1 MKFNNLITIICIT
14 AMAVY
19 TIAEEVVEEV
29 KKTEEEVVVEDNATA
44 FNITE
49 ELIENRSLWDKISSA
64 VWTLLGIIVFCV
76 IAVKNAWDTRSNK
89 CGGVLCGPQQFIRP
103 SKTALSAL
111 LMSKFSDPK
120 QKKHA
125 KRIMD
130 LLEAVLERKYASVQE
145 QLTDDYDAFDPVCA
159 RASEGEKDDQYVVEK
174 RHQREGRLL
183 SNVELLLEKANFVP
197 LTQSVAEFALAE
209 DYILTV
215 PVDVKWEA
223 IDSEMLRYHRL
234 NATAAAIDA
243 EIEAMRRTGSASKRL
258 GVLAAKRDAEAQN
271 PLFEHKDQIM
281 IYHRGITMDI
291 TRGKLMSEKID
302 ALTERIMSRA
312 FGFVRTIL
320 NLLPFVPKPKPTP
333 EVLDMS
339 RGVPAEECI
348 TMKRVRL
355 QNKVLNPAN
364 FLLETTVQEPAFEEV
379 FVLWRP
385 KAESDTIAQMALSGL
400 ATSHVDKSHFIF
412 AKTLRSIPLADL
424 ELVFPEK
431 HIHMKPFDLIMMV
444 SGLCTA
450 AIALVSQLFTASTS
464 SGSTGSSISSL
475 VVTAAVAAVMK
486 TMSSYTANMNYY
498 NSVVQAG
505 LNART
510 LGNNRCAFT
519 YLVDAVKVQEYKE
532 TALALFCLLLQG
544 GNSDAKKLQE
554 RCDMIIQEIDS
565 DRTLYPVPCTI
576 QIDDAIEKLQE
587 FGLST
592 PDGKPSLVE
601 RDMEAIGNILEKYL
615 LKQVTESVNRHS
627 EDEK

>member
-1 MKFNNLITIICIT
+1 LLFLEEALYRMLRYCTGVAALCL
-14 AMAVY
+14 ACVMACAY
-19 TIAEEVVEEV
+19 AEEDSNL
-29 KKTEEEVVVEDNATA
+29 T
-44 FNITE
+44 FGINITE

-89 CGGVLCGPQQFIRP
+89 CGGVLCAPQQYIRV
-103 SKTALSAL
+103 SKTALSRL
-111 LMSKFSDPK
+111 LTSKFTDAK

-130 LLEAVLERKYASVQE
+130 LLDAILERKYASVQE
-145 QLTDDYDAFDPVCA
+145 QLTDDYDAFDPVSA
-159 RASEGEKDDQYVVEK
+159 RESEENPNDQYKVDK

-215 PVDVKWEA
+215 PVDVKWDA
-223 IDSEMLRYHRL
+223 IDSEMLRYHRI
-234 NATAAAIDA
+234 NATANAINA
-243 EIEAMRRTGSASKRL
+243 EIESMRRNGAASKRL
-258 GVLAAKRDAEAQN
+258 GALAAKRDAEAQN

-281 IYHRGITMDI
+281 IYHRGMTMDI

-302 ALTERIMSRA
+302 ALTERIMSRI
-312 FGFVRTIL
+312 FGFMRAIL
-320 NLLPFVPKPKPTP
+320 NLLPFVPKKKPAP

-339 RGVPAEECI
+339 CGVPAEDCI

-355 QNKVLNPAN
+355 QSKVLNPAN

-385 KAESDTIAQMALSGL
+385 KEDSETIAQMALSGL

-412 AKTLRSIPLADL
+412 AKTMRGVPLADL

-450 AIALVSQLFTASTS
+450 AIALVSQLFTAATT
-464 SGSTGSSISSL
+464 TGSSGLSSL
-475 VVTAAVAAVMK
+475 VVTAAIAAVMK

-519 YLVDAVKVQEYKE
+519 YLVDAVKVQEFKE
-532 TALALFCLLLQG
+532 TALALFTLLQVG
-544 GNSDAKKLQE
+544 GSCEAKKLQE
-554 RCDMIIQEIDS
+554 RCDLLVQQIDN
-565 DRTLYPVPCTI
+565 DRTANPVPCTL
-576 QIDDAIEKLQE
+576 QVDDAIEKLQE
-587 FGLST
+587 FGLAT
-592 PDGKPSLVE
+592 KDENPTLIEK
-601 RDMEAIGNILEKYL
+601 DMEAIADILEKYL
-615 LKQVTESVNRHS
+615 MKQVNESVHRH
-627 EDEK
+627 DA